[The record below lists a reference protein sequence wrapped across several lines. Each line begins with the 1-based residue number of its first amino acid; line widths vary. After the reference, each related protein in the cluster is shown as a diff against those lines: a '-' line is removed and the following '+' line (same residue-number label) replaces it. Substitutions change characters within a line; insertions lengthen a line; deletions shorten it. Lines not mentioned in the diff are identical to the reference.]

1 MLPQHFVEHEVSR
14 FQIFEYLNFVDGIVI
29 HSCDELAYILTFITF
44 LQGIKLRI
52 ILLPLLHFLF
62 KTLLNLFFLLICIF
76 HTSSCLSH
84 FRCNVNDLLVA
95 CKLFHDAIIE

>member
-14 FQIFEYLNFVDGIVI
+14 FQIFEHLYFVDGIII
-29 HSCDELAYILTFITF
+29 HSCDELAYILSFITF

-62 KTLLNLFFLLICIF
+62 ETFLNLFFLLICIF
-76 HTSSCLSH
+76 HTSSCLPH
-84 FRCNVNDLLVA
+84 FRRNVDDILVA
-95 CKLFHDAIIE
+95 CKFFQYSVVE